1 MYKTPL
7 RFYIKRLYFIRF
19 LLLNLHHLPCGIRRQ
34 YYAEELNGQ
43 SDLGSSQ
50 LTQLALTLAPPLSG
64 PPLSS
69 LEVMKLINIIPYF
82 ANVK

>member
-19 LLLNLHHLPCGIRRQ
+19 LLPNLHHLPCDIGRQ

-50 LTQLALTLAPPLSG
+50 LTQLALTLAGYFSG
-64 PPLSS
+64 PPVSS
-69 LEVMKLINIIPYF
+69 LEEMELID
-82 ANVK
+82 